1 MSTKRIYEVTA
12 SAGPI
17 VGGVK
22 NPGDGQQIT
31 VSERAAEYD
40 VQQGHLIFVGDP
52 EPNLEKP
59 DGYVRK
65 SYLDTKV
72 DLVLAKGD
80 EMDNRVNEAADRAT
94 TVIESVAP
102 LATLQQTATQ
112 VTQDA
117 GRAEDARVAVEG
129 MEAFGNDMQKDMTNT
144 HDLGGNFATGL
155 VKSVSEQQ
163 YIDLQAFEVA
173 AQIRRGYGQ
182 SGIRFGRHYADGGD
196 AAYHRPSMVSF
207 AALGVHNHPNYRLM
221 CGMPEQT
228 AIING
233 HEINTRH
240 CDYRIMHGVGGG
252 AYLEVEDAIPP
263 AVPPSVATKATPEE
277 QVAEMREYL
286 RAFGAKDASIRA
298 DYAQYFDTYVSV
310 LECWLEN
317 LDGDTLSD
325 TFPSFRHQID
335 NGGLRSMN
343 DNYMSMFG
351 SGLKARFENKDFKPT
366 VIRVMN
372 DDGSPQFAVLRY
384 RISAMRLGT
393 YADWPVHRMVELVDD
408 PATRLRLSKTD
419 DDIDKTRLGR
429 YRVLGS
435 LDDRG
440 FKRRTGPTLLDD
452 IMSSVPGLDGVGA
465 NIEES
470 YLDTNN
476 DHSTFTQ
483 RLKKYKTTTALNS
496 AYYNRF
502 YSYEQAG
509 AAGRRDYRRGWN
521 DPTLFVAS
529 TTKSEVAQLSGM
541 GGGHRVSWAIPLELI
556 VATPLGLWNPYD
568 VQVLNGNPTGSGNT
582 EASPYSGV
590 YQNGYWFMTPSDLF
604 DVEGTDIDPADTDE
618 AAWVQCDDGEVRLM
632 RGSGIYVHMPEI
644 SGIQTARL
652 RYPIAPMHDEG
663 SFAFGYMKAFETE
676 QGELSAQIVAELLE
690 QRKAL
695 KKGGLL

>member
-40 VQQGHLIFVGDP
+40 VQQGHLILVGDP

-59 DGYVRK
+59 DGYVRQ
-65 SYLDTKV
+65 SYLQQKV
-72 DLVLAKGD
+72 DLVLAKGA
-80 EMDNRVNEAADRAT
+80 EIDNRVNEAADRAT

-129 MEAFGNDMQKDMTNT
+129 MEAFGEQMQQDLSGK
-144 HDLGGNFATGL
+144 HDLGGTFNTGL
-155 VKSVSEQQ
+155 VKSVGEQQ

-182 SGIRFGRHYADGGD
+182 SGIRFGRHYSDGGD

-263 AVPPSVATKATPEE
+263 AVPPSVATKTTPEE
-277 QVAEMREYL
+277 QIAEMREYV
-286 RAFGAKDASIRA
+286 RAFGAKDPTIR
-298 DYAQYFDTYVSV
+298 DYRDHYETYVSV

-317 LDGDTLSD
+317 LEGDTLSD
-325 TFPSFRHQID
+325 TFPSFRHQLD

-343 DNYMSMFG
+343 DNYLSMLG
-351 SGLKARFENKDFKPT
+351 SGLKPRFENKDFKPT
-366 VIRVMN
+366 VIRVMRP
-372 DDGSPQFAVLRY
+372 DGSPQFAVLRY

-393 YADWPVHRMVELVDD
+393 YRDWPVHEMVELVDD
-408 PATRLRLSKTD
+408 PASRQRFDQND
-419 DDIDKTRLGR
+419 DYLEKTRLGR
-429 YRVLGS
+429 FRVLGEMN
-435 LDDRG
+435 DTA
-440 FKRRTGPTLLDD
+440 FKRRNAPGLLDR
-452 IMSSVPGLDGVGA
+452 IMGAVPGLDSMGA
-465 NIEES
+465 NIEEA
-470 YLDTNN
+470 YTDTAENG
-476 DHSTFTQ
+476 DEFQQ
-483 RLKKYKTTTALNS
+483 RLMDYKTTNLMNS

-502 YSYEQAG
+502 YSYEEPG

-529 TTKSEVAQLSGM
+529 TTKSQVADLSGM
-541 GGGHRVSWAIPLELI
+541 GGGHRVSWAVPLELI
-556 VATPLGLWNPYD
+556 VATPLGSWNPYD
-568 VQVLNGNPTGSGNT
+568 VQVLNTYPSGDGNSSGT
-582 EASPYSGV
+582 AYSGA
-590 YQNGYWFMTPSDLF
+590 YPNGRWYMTPSDLF

-618 AAWVQCDDGEVRLM
+618 AAWVQCDDGQTRLM

-644 SGIQTARL
+644 SGVKTARL
-652 RYPIAPMHDEG
+652 RYPIAPVHEEG
-663 SFAFGYMKAFETE
+663 SLTWGHVEARNEETLNALAATAAEVIKLKHKAYY
-676 QGELSAQIVAELLE
+676 
-690 QRKAL
+690 
-695 KKGGLL
+695 GGTK